1 MPGDVAVMG
10 FADLPI
16 AAGMEPALTT
26 IQVRSHDMGRRVGA
40 MLLRRFEGGSL
51 DERMVDLG
59 FAVVER
65 ASA

>member
-1 MPGDVAVMG
+1 MG

-26 IQVRSHDMGRRVGA
+26 IQVRSGEMGRRVGD
-40 MLLRRFEGGSL
+40 MLLRRL
-51 DERMVDLG
+51 DGLPAEQRIVDVG